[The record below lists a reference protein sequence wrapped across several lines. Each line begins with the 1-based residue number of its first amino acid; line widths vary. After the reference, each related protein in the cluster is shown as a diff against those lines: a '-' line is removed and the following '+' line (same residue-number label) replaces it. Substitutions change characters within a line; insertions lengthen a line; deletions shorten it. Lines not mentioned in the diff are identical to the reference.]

1 MTEEEKFMCK
11 VVTWDEID
19 LWAKNVVK
27 KIRASGFKPD
37 MVVALIRGGLVPAR
51 LICDHLHLKNLF
63 AVKVEHW
70 GITAQADMKA
80 KLIQGLD
87 LDLTGK
93 KILVVDD
100 ITDTG
105 ESLLISTAHLKTK
118 GPAVMKSATLLH
130 IAHSKFEPDFYD
142 IYVPK
147 EKWTWFIFPWNF
159 HEDIRTLAV
168 KTILTPKDVKG
179 VTKALKDQFQI
190 KVDLEIVEEALLEL
204 KDRGEAVQKDGKWTK
219 ADQPK
224 NTK

>member
-1 MTEEEKFMCK
+1 MAEDEKFLCK

-19 LWAKNVVK
+19 IWAKNVVT
-27 KIRASGFKPD
+27 KIRAAGFKPD

-80 KLIQGLD
+80 KLVQGLD
-87 LDLTGK
+87 LDLKGK

-105 ESLLISTAHLKTK
+105 ESMILSTDHLRTK

-130 IAHSKFEPDFYD
+130 IEHSKFEPDFYD
-142 IYVPK
+142 VFVPK

-159 HEDIRTLAV
+159 HEDVRTLAV
-168 KTILTPKDVKG
+168 KTIVTPKDTKG
-179 VTKALKDQFQI
+179 VVKALKDQFQI
-190 KVDLEIVEEALLEL
+190 KVKEDIVKEALLEL
-204 KDRGEAVQKDGKWTK
+204 EDRGEAVNKDGKWAK
-219 ADQPK
+219 AEK
-224 NTK
+224 KMK